1 MEELIT
7 AFPTGITAF
16 TATNLDDLLILS
28 LWFSQSNQN
37 FRNRHIVIGQ
47 FLGFAVLVIASLTG
61 FFGGLILPKHWIG
74 LLGLAPIAIGL
85 NSLLNQDEDTANDG
99 NLELHKSSDR
109 VSQNSPFSSFLSP
122 QTYSV
127 AAITIANGSDNISI
141 YVPLFAN
148 SSPVQLAIIIGIFF
162 LLVGVWCYIS
172 YRLVSQ
178 CHITDILNRHGN
190 NIVPFVLMGLGV
202 FIILESGALSP
213 LALLASCLCLMGIVK
228 KYKPVVEVEE
238 N

>member
-7 AFPTGITAF
+7 AIPTGITAF

-28 LWFSQSNQN
+28 LWFSQINHN
-37 FRNRHIVIGQ
+37 FRSRHIVIGQ
-47 FLGFAVLVIASLTG
+47 FLGFSVLVVASLPG
-61 FFGGLILPKHWIG
+61 FFGGLILPDHWIG

-85 NSLLNQDEDTANDG
+85 NSLLNQDNDDSEAI
-99 NLELHKSSDR
+99 NPEFTESPKS
-109 VSQNSPFSSFLSP
+109 NFSSFLSP

-127 AAITIANGSDNISI
+127 AAITVANGSDNVSI

-148 SSPVQLAIIIGIFF
+148 SDIISLVIILCVFF
-162 LLVGVWCYIS
+162 SLVGVWCYAS
-172 YRLVSQ
+172 YRLINQKNIANLLS
-178 CHITDILNRHGN
+178 RYGN
-190 NIVPFVLMGLGV
+190 NLVPFVLVGLGV
-202 FIILESGALSP
+202 FIILESEALHP

-228 KYKPVVEVEE
+228 KYKPTADVNE